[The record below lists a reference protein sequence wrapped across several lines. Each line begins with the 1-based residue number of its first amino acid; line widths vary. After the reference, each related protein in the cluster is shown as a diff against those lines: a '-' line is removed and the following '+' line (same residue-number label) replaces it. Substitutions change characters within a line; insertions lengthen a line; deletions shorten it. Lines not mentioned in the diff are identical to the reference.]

1 MSLVQSL
8 LNPPD
13 APQRPAAPQMTFAPP
28 SGPQQWNQQVNQA
41 VGGNMASLAARNTA
55 LDNSYGQR
63 YGVGGRGLASMKN
76 KNAIQTA
83 IGNQQARVNIPMQ
96 GMQQYSNYMMNYDNA
111 LENQF
116 QARQREDLQRQ
127 QLGVSALGPLLGA
140 LVGFTG

>member
-1 MSLVQSL
+1 MNLVQTL

-13 APQRPAAPQMTFAPP
+13 AGPRPAAPQMTFAPP

-41 VGGNMASLAARNTA
+41 VGGNLASLASQNNA
-55 LDNSYGQR
+55 LSKSYGQR
-63 YGVGGRGLASMKN
+63 YGVGGRGLQSMQN
-76 KNAIQTA
+76 RNAIQTA

-96 GMQQYSNYMMNYDNA
+96 GMQQYSNYMTNYDNS

-127 QLGVSALGPLLGA
+127 QLGVSTLSPLLGA
-140 LVGFTG
+140 LVGFAG